1 MNNDLQLAGVH
12 WKNRWLKNMEKKSR
26 ENEESIMKSEN
37 DFLVKTNKLT
47 TKDILSGTGEEKE
60 LGVKW
65 MRETS
70 EDNE

>member
-1 MNNDLQLAGVH
+1 
-12 WKNRWLKNMEKKSR
+12 MEKKSR

-60 LGVKW
+60 LGVK
-65 MRETS
+65 
-70 EDNE
+70 